1 MFKSDL
7 VAFFAGFVLS
17 CLVASGIY
25 MYVVWD
31 SLYPSLCN
39 LYWGDVAIIAFGM
52 AIPAML
58 LMLLNMIVRDTR

>member
-7 VAFFAGFVLS
+7 VAFFAGYVLS
-17 CLVASGIY
+17 CLIASGIY

-39 LYWGDVAIIAFGM
+39 LYWGDVAIIGFGM
-52 AIPAML
+52 MVPALL
-58 LMLLNMIVRDTR
+58 LMILNAIVRDIR